1 MPLNLTPRT
10 TGDFVAFL
18 KYNGKAGR
26 WYIRNDIGEEIE
38 VRDLTAIFDL
48 ENIKTG
54 WILFAEGTA
63 PDTLWDPD
71 KSHAAQQPSPAHRRG
86 FAVNVFSAQ
95 KLGGLR
101 EFSSNS
107 NASIISITDL
117 YAEFEKSP
125 ERAQGLVPV
134 VTCESVEPIKSKFG
148 TNYQPV
154 LKIVKWVPRPSELP
168 TPSKGNG
175 AAETR
180 SSGHVPPPISP
191 VARPPWEAATEA
203 VDSDQEEF

>member
-1 MPLNLTPRT
+1 MPLNLAPRT
-10 TGDFVAFL
+10 NADFISYL
-18 KYNGKAGR
+18 KYNSKAGR

-38 VRDLTAIFDL
+38 VKDLTAIFDL

-54 WILFAEGTA
+54 WVLFAEGTA

-86 FAVNVFSAQ
+86 FAVNVYSTQ

-101 EFSSNS
+101 EYSSNS

-117 YAEFEKSP
+117 YTEFEKAP
-125 ERAQGLVPV
+125 ERTQGLVPV
-134 VTCESVEPIKSKFG
+134 VTCESVEPVRSKFG
-148 TNYQPV
+148 TNFQPV

-168 TPSKGNG
+168 TPGKANG
-175 AAETR
+175 AAEAQSR
-180 SSGHVPPPISP
+180 SPVPPPINS
-191 VARPPWEAATEA
+191 VSRPPQGAPMEA
-203 VDSDQEEF
+203 VDADAEEF